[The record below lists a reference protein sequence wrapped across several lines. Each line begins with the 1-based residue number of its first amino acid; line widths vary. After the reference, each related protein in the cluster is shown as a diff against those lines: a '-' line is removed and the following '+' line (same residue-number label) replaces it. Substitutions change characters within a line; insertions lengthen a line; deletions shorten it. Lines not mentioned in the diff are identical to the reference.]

1 MVAWVIPLI
10 SGVTGIIGGAVKG
23 FFGIKEQQAQII
35 SESIRAIGDANTS
48 AGTRE
53 QAIAQIVASEAGSG
67 YWLAAAWRPLV
78 MTVFAGLVVAYF
90 FGYTT
95 ANLTQPF
102 PENTALAEVFGLLKV
117 GLIGYIPARTVEKV
131 VDKFATTRN
140 LQLLTEFLTKSK

>member
-23 FFGIKEQQAQII
+23 FFGIKEQQGQII
-35 SESIRAIGDANTS
+35 SEAIRAIGDANMS

-53 QAIAQIVASEAGSG
+53 QAIAQIIAAEANSG
-67 YWLAAAWRPLV
+67 YWLAAAWRPLTMV
-78 MTVFAGLVVAYF
+78 IFAGLVVAYF

-95 ANLTQPF
+95 PNLTVAF

-117 GLIGYIPARTVEKV
+117 GLVGYIPARTVEKV

-140 LQLLTEFLTKSK
+140 LQILTEFLTSKK